1 MSHAEKIQRNLGSVP
16 FKANTNLFR
25 KSGDF
30 TGIVSGKKKTEEYLR
45 LIRDIRMK
53 NREIEFAPNQ
63 RKRIKDL
70 KQKIS

>member
-1 MSHAEKIQRNLGSVP
+1 M
-16 FKANTNLFR
+16 FR
-25 KSGDF
+25 KEE
-30 TGIVSGKKKTEEYLR
+30 TEEYLR